1 MSLKIVFGTLVF
13 AALACFCFS
22 VNSNALAS
30 NSTRPNKR
38 AAARIYGQYCIA
50 CHGSDGRS
58 QTKKGKYN
66 HARDLSD
73 AKWQDDVS
81 DERIFNS
88 IMNGRNVRGN
98 MPGFKDK
105 LNEQEADTLVE
116 YVRRFKK

>member
-1 MSLKIVFGTLVF
+1 MSVKIGFGSLLFVS
-13 AALACFCFS
+13 LLGFS
-22 VNSNALAS
+22 ITVNSNARISADS
-30 NSTRPNKR
+30 NQPRR
-38 AAARIYGQYCIA
+38 APARMYGQYCIS

-73 AKWQDDVS
+73 PQWQDDVS

-105 LNEQEADTLVE
+105 LNEQEADSLVE
-116 YVRRFKK
+116 YVRKFKK

>member
-1 MSLKIVFGTLVF
+1 MSLKLVISSF
-13 AALACFCFS
+13 VL
-22 VNSNALAS
+22 VALAS
-30 NSTRPNKR
+30 LGISINSDARGADATAQTRR
-38 AAARIYGQYCIA
+38 TASRMYGKYCIA

-73 AKWQDDVS
+73 AQWQDDVS
-81 DERIFNS
+81 DERLFNS

-105 LNEQEADTLVE
+105 LNEQEADSLVE
-116 YVRRFKK
+116 YVRQFKK

>member
-1 MSLKIVFGTLVF
+1 MSLKLVVSSLVF
-13 AALACFCFS
+13 IAFS
-22 VNSNALAS
+22 TLCISVDSNARGADATGKTKRTAS
-30 NSTRPNKR
+30 RMYS
-38 AAARIYGQYCIA
+38 QYCIS

-66 HARDLSD
+66 HARDFSD
-73 AKWQDDVS
+73 AQWQDDVS
-81 DERIFNS
+81 DERMFNS

-105 LNEQEADTLVE
+105 LNEQEAESLVE

>member
-1 MSLKIVFGTLVF
+1 MSLKLVISSF
-13 AALACFCFS
+13 VLVALASLCIS
-22 VNSNALAS
+22 VNSDARGADATSQPGRTAS
-30 NSTRPNKR
+30 RM
-38 AAARIYGQYCIA
+38 YGRYCIA

-66 HARDLSD
+66 HARDFSD
-73 AKWQDDVS
+73 AQWQDDVS
-81 DERIFNS
+81 DERLFNS

-105 LNEQEADTLVE
+105 LNEQEADSLVE

>member
-1 MSLKIVFGTLVF
+1 MSLKLVF
-13 AALACFCFS
+13 SSLVFVALVGFCVS
-22 VNSNALAS
+22 VNSNPRGSDSVREAS
-30 NSTRPNKR
+30 RTPSRM
-38 AAARIYGQYCIA
+38 YGQYCIS

-73 AKWQDDVS
+73 AQWQDDVS

-105 LNEQEADTLVE
+105 LNEQEAETLVE

>member
-1 MSLKIVFGTLVF
+1 MSLKIVFSSFVF
-13 AALACFCFS
+13 VALAGLCVS
-22 VNSNALAS
+22 VNSNARGSDTAGQARRTAS
-30 NSTRPNKR
+30 RM
-38 AAARIYGQYCIA
+38 YGQYCIA

-73 AKWQDDVS
+73 AQWQDDVS
-81 DERIFNS
+81 DERMFNS
-88 IMNGRNVRGN
+88 IMNGRNIRGN

-105 LNEQEADTLVE
+105 LNEQEAEALVE